1 MSIGDDGDWVQLEE
15 GNDFN
20 DPYKFRLCSQWVY
33 VSALCFSHQSNELNR
48 DFHIGTSDSNERHCE
63 RQISLWFTC
72 FSHCLKM
79 PGAKSKELQ
88 IRFRFKVRERTTFK
102 EQVIERLFPIRIL
115 ANPGRDCKEIA
126 LRPSNR
132 TPSFPWAST
141 WNTLSTFTPAS
152 MPGMIS
158 PTAILSAVDD
168 EAFNTKLTEDEKAA
182 FCEGKILKELK

>member
-1 MSIGDDGDWVQLEE
+1 MNI
-15 GNDFN
+15 
-20 DPYKFRLCSQWVY
+20 
-33 VSALCFSHQSNELNR
+33 
-48 DFHIGTSDSNERHCE
+48 T
-63 RQISLWFTC
+63 SLWFNC

-115 ANPGRDCKEIA
+115 ANPGRDCKDIA

-132 TPSFPWAST
+132 TPSFPWTST
-141 WNTLSTFTPAS
+141 WNPLSTFTLAN

-158 PTAILSAVDD
+158 PSAILSAFDD

-182 FCEGKILKELK
+182 FCEGQR

>member
-1 MSIGDDGDWVQLEE
+1 
-15 GNDFN
+15 
-20 DPYKFRLCSQWVY
+20 
-33 VSALCFSHQSNELNR
+33 
-48 DFHIGTSDSNERHCE
+48 
-63 RQISLWFTC
+63 
-72 FSHCLKM
+72 M

-141 WNTLSTFTPAS
+141 WNSISTLSPAGV
-152 MPGMIS
+152 PGMLS
-158 PTAILSAVDD
+158 PSAILSAIDD
-168 EAFNTKLTEDEKAA
+168 ENFATRLSEEERAA
-182 FCEGKILKELK
+182 FCEGL

>member
-1 MSIGDDGDWVQLEE
+1 
-15 GNDFN
+15 
-20 DPYKFRLCSQWVY
+20 
-33 VSALCFSHQSNELNR
+33 
-48 DFHIGTSDSNERHCE
+48 
-63 RQISLWFTC
+63 
-72 FSHCLKM
+72 M

-141 WNTLSTFTPAS
+141 WNSTLSTFSQAN

-158 PTAILSAVDD
+158 PAAILSAIDD
-168 EAFNTKLTEDEKAA
+168 EAFNTRLTDEEKAA
-182 FCEGKILKELK
+182 FCEGMIEIFKTASRKGWNTVNCSGAVLVNLEFPRD